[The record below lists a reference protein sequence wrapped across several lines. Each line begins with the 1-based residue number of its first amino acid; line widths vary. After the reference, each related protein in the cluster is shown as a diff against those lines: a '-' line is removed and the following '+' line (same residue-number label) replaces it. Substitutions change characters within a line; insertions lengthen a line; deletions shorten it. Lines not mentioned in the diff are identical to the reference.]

1 MKLYEIDK
9 EVERLIEEGMDP
21 ETGELLSVDAIEA
34 LLMEKETKCENIAC
48 WIKDLN
54 AEVNALKA
62 ERDAFNKRI
71 KTAQNKADSLKNY
84 LALCLNGQKLD
95 TTRAKV
101 YFRTNKSVMVE
112 NEPEFIDWAV
122 QNHSDLLRYKLPEIN
137 REALKEAL
145 QTEEIPGAYVLET
158 KSVVIK

>member
-1 MKLYEIDK
+1 MKLYEIDR

-71 KTAQNKADSLKNY
+71 KTTQNKADSLKNY
-84 LALCLNGQKLD
+84 LAFCLNGQKLD

-101 YFRTNKSVMVE
+101 YFRTNRSVTVE
-112 NEPEFIDWAV
+112 DENDFILWA
-122 QNHSDLLRYKLPEIN
+122 QKNREDLLRYKAPEIN
-137 REALKEAL
+137 REALKEVL
-145 QTEEIPGAYVLET
+145 QNEEIPGAHITET
-158 KSVVIK
+158 QSVVIK